1 MLTSTAEDRRA
12 LGDPPG
18 RRGSVRALREG
29 IIAFVAATVA
39 AALLFRLGQWWSFVG
54 DNLHGFIAIV
64 FLYTPTIASRC
75 SGLAF
80 DYSHEGAL
88 RTRPARPI
96 LSTLAVAIFAT
107 WPVFVVG
114 FFWFYGSAC
123 QPDAPPLAQW
133 WWQTFAPICPRWLG
147 GLSPPLRLPPDFV
160 LLMLSQVL
168 VVALPEELFFRGYLW
183 ARLEAKWPS
192 HWRVLGAPLGYTWLV
207 SSAVFAVGHLAVDLD
222 PHRLLVFFPALVF
235 GWMRARSASIV
246 PGLVFH
252 ALCNLLS
259 DVLYETYF
267 R

>member
-1 MLTSTAEDRRA
+1 MLTSTADEPGHSGDRSGQQRA
-12 LGDPPG
+12 GL
-18 RRGSVRALREG
+18 ALRECLV
-29 IIAFVAATVA
+29 AFLAATVA
-39 AALLFRLGQWWSFVG
+39 AVLLFRLGQWWSFVG

-64 FLYTPTIASRC
+64 FLYTPTMASRC

-80 DYSHEGAL
+80 DYSNEGAL
-88 RTRPARPI
+88 RTTPLRPI
-96 LSTLAVAIFAT
+96 VTTLAAAILAT
-107 WPVFVVG
+107 WPIFVAG

-123 QPDAPPLAQW
+123 QSNAHALVQW

-147 GLSPPLRLPPDFV
+147 ELSPPLRLPPDFL
-160 LLMLSQVL
+160 LLMLSQLL

-183 ARLEAKWPS
+183 DRLEAKWP
-192 HWRVLGAPLGYTWLV
+192 HRWRILSAPVGYAWLV
-207 SSAVFAVGHLAVDLD
+207 SSLLFAVGHLAVDLD
-222 PHRLLVFFPALVF
+222 PLRLLVFFPALVF
-235 GWMRARSASIV
+235 GWMRARSDSIV